1 MENEQLGLVEKHFAD
16 IIWDNEPISSTN
28 LVKLAKEKL
37 QWKKSTTYTVLK
49 RLCEKGF
56 FKNEGG
62 AVTSLV
68 SRDEYLSSISYKF
81 VNDTF
86 HGSLP
91 SFVAAFSAVRQI
103 SDKEWEEIR
112 KMIEAKDD

>member
-1 MENEQLGLVEKHFAD
+1 M
-16 IIWDNEPISSTN
+16 
-28 LVKLAKEKL
+28 
-37 QWKKSTTYTVLK
+37 
-49 RLCEKGF
+49 
-56 FKNEGG
+56 
-62 AVTSLV
+62 TSLV

>member
-1 MENEQLGLVEKHFAD
+1 MANEQLGLVEKHFAD

-28 LVKLAKEKL
+28 LVKLAREKL

-91 SFVAAFSAVRQI
+91 SFVAAFSAIQQI

-112 KMIEAKDD
+112 KMIEEKDD